1 MHRFAFVSLC
11 LIASLALAQT
21 SQPQKPTRPGFRMVD
36 QRWVRPQRTLALSDL
51 VELTEDQ
58 GRHRLISRPA
68 RDVEPVL
75 GNWRTSV
82 VLLGRSDYAWKLSA
96 VGRRWNDDR
105 SGASQ
110 HLQLVAASD
119 DMPIDETFRLTKLT
133 VEPGVSTLQT
143 AVVEGGEPLNVIV
156 MLTDDFCELT
166 VGPLGQPQT
175 IVALRAPTARD
186 MLRDRPVEAKQYLV
200 PALKLLTAGENPLH
214 PAAGDV
220 YRAFPDVPPND
231 MTLRVVRALVAD
243 LASPDPV
250 VRRRGER
257 ELRSLSRKGVRAAMA
272 IDPETVPLDA
282 ADRLAAFVA
291 AATVDPRTPEQLRA
305 SAAFLSDCLNDPD
318 PLVRQAA
325 GDAVNR
331 LK

>member
-1 MHRFAFVSLC
+1 MHRVAFVSLC
-11 LIASLALAQT
+11 LLASVASAQT
-21 SQPQKPTRPGFRMVD
+21 PEAKKPARPGFRLVD
-36 QRWVRPQRTLALSDL
+36 QRWVRPQRALALGDL
-51 VELTEDQ
+51 VELTEEQ
-58 GRHRLISRPA
+58 GRHRLVSRPA

-82 VLLGRSDYAWKLSA
+82 VLLERSEYAWKLSA

-119 DMPIDETFRLTKLT
+119 DMPVDETFRLTKLT

-143 AVVEGGEPLNVIV
+143 AVVESGEPLNVIV
-156 MLTDDFCELT
+156 MLTDDFCELA

-175 IVALRAPTARD
+175 TVALRAPTARD
-186 MLRDRPVEAKQYLV
+186 MLRDHPVEAKRYLV
-200 PALKLLTAGENPLH
+200 PALKLLSDGENPLH

-220 YRAFPDVPPND
+220 YRAFPDVPPDD
-231 MTLRVVRALVAD
+231 MTLGVVRALVAD
-243 LASPDPV
+243 LASVDPLT
-250 VRRRGER
+250 RRRGER
-257 ELRSLSRKGVRAAMA
+257 ELRSLGRKGVRAAMA
-272 IDPETVPLDA
+272 VDPETIPLDA

-305 SAAFLSDCLNDPD
+305 SAAFLSDCLQDPD
-318 PLVRQAA
+318 PLVRKAA
-325 GDAVNR
+325 GDAVSR